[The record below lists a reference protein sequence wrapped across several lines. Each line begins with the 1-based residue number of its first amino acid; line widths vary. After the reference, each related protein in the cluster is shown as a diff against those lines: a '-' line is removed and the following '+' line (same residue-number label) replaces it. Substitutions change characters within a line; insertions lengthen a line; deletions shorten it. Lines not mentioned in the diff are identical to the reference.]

1 MSTTNV
7 QKKEVLVVENTK
19 ATNGVEN
26 LKNAVQAKKI
36 EDLKPIE
43 KQEKEIVKL
52 PIVPTAE
59 FRLKMAEQF
68 RILGE
73 KFNFL
78 KTKEDEL
85 NKFVLSSDG
94 TKEKISLSNASG
106 FKFEVSNSQTI
117 EKVLKV
123 IQDDLSTFTERANE
137 EILNFKI

>member
-7 QKKEVLVVENTK
+7 QKKEVLVVENAK

-26 LKNAVQAKKI
+26 LKTAVQAKKI

-123 IQDDLSTFTERANE
+123 IQDDLSAFTERANE

>member
-1 MSTTNV
+1 MSTTAT
-7 QKKEVLVVENTK
+7 KKEEVTAVEK
-19 ATNGVEN
+19 AKTTTAVNN
-26 LKNAVQAKKI
+26 LKTAVEAKKI
-36 EDLKPIE
+36 EDFKPIE
-43 KQEKEIVKL
+43 NQSKEVVKL

-59 FRLKMAEQF
+59 HRLKMVEQL
-68 RILGE
+68 RILGD

-94 TKEKISLSNASG
+94 TKEKITLSNASG

-123 IQDDLSTFTERANE
+123 IQDDLNVFTERANE